1 MTNFDKLKDDVTEAW
16 EDLKFARSRAKEAA
30 RIYAEELIEKAK
42 TEWQIAAGRAA
53 RAGVPQKQIAEA
65 MNYKHIPVVKGG
77 IEAGLLLT
85 ADEVREDEVEGDSTS
100 PALDPGATRTHLVR
114 PGVVKITLSAED
126 LEPFGGTES
135 AEHVFHVVDGIF
147 TPDRADEDETWMLPI
162 VRAVTSPSTPWR
174 EMVLAANEGVKQ

>member
-30 RIYAEELIEKAK
+30 RLYAEELIEQAK
-42 TEWQIAAGRAA
+42 VQWQVAAGRAA

-65 MNYKHIPVVKGG
+65 MNYKHIPFVKGG

-85 ADEVREDEVEGDSTS
+85 ADEAREDETEGDATLPTLESATTYTY
-100 PALDPGATRTHLVR
+100 LMQPGM
-114 PGVVKITLSAED
+114 VKITLSAED

-135 AEHVFHVVDGIF
+135 AAHVFHVADGIV